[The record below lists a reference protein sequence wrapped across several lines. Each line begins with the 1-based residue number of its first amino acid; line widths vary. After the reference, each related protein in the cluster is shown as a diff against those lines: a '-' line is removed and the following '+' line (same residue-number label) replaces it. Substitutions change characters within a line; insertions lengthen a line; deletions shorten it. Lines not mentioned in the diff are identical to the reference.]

1 MQSLQVSTTEP
12 PEAVDKAE
20 LLVAQLLALGTQVAQ
35 GGESRAMDVAA
46 GLDLSLSQI
55 RALVAVWRADEPP
68 SLGSLAREVG
78 LSDAAAVRMVD
89 GLLRGGLVVRRE
101 DERDRRIK
109 RITLSQAGEAAVDE
123 LVAAKR
129 DGLQRLARA
138 LTPGELSA
146 LTEVLD
152 PIVARLGLRL
162 EIGAAR

>member
-1 MQSLQVSTTEP
+1 LQVS
-12 PEAVDKAE
+12 KAE

-46 GLDLSLSQI
+46 ELDLSLSQI
-55 RALVAVWRADEPP
+55 RALLALWRAEEPL
-68 SLGSLAREVG
+68 SLGELAREVG

-101 DERDRRIK
+101 DGRDRRIK
-109 RITLSQAGEAAVDE
+109 RITLGDAGDEAVRR

-129 DGLQRLARA
+129 DGLERFARA
-138 LTPGELSA
+138 LEPDELVA
-146 LTEVLD
+146 LTGAFE

-162 EIGAAR
+162 EVEVGR

>member
-1 MQSLQVSTTEP
+1 LQVS
-12 PEAVDKAE
+12 KAE

-46 GLDLSLSQI
+46 ELDLSLSQI
-55 RALVAVWRADEPP
+55 RALLALWRAEEPL
-68 SLGSLAREVG
+68 SLGELAREVG

-101 DERDRRIK
+101 DGRDRRIK
-109 RITLSQAGEAAVDE
+109 RITLGDAGDEAVRR

-129 DGLQRLARA
+129 DGLERFARA
-138 LTPGELSA
+138 LEPDELVA
-146 LTEVLD
+146 LTAAFE

-162 EIGAAR
+162 EVEVGR